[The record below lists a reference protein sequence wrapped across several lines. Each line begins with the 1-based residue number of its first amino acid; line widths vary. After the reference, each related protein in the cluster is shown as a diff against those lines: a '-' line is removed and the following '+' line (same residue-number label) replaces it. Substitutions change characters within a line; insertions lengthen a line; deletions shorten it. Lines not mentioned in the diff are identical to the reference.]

1 MANIYNLTDTW
12 NAGATTFN
20 AIKMNVTDTASAAAS
35 KLMDLQVGAASK
47 FNVSKS
53 GVLQLAAGTQLSPA
67 SDGVLTLLDAAGTSF
82 ARLQLGGTTSSFPA
96 IKRNST
102 SVEAK
107 LADDSGFANLNAASL
122 RAEASA
128 SILFNTRTRLSS
140 PSDGILTLSNNG
152 STDFTRLNFGGTTSS
167 FPGLRRNGNQ
177 IDAILADGS
186 ALCSLGASVH
196 HASPGTA
203 IPAGGATNN
212 GFKCTSTSNFG
223 IFFGSGAPS
232 LTAAKGSLYLRS
244 DGSGTTDRAYI
255 ATDSAGTWTALTT
268 VA

>member
-1 MANIYNLTDTW
+1 MPYIYDLTDTW

-35 KLMDLQVGAASK
+35 KLIELQVGAASK
-47 FNVSKS
+47 FSVDKT
-53 GVLQLAAGTQLSPA
+53 GVVQLVAGTKLSPS
-67 SDGVLTLLDAAGTSF
+67 SDGVLALLDNAGTAF
-82 ARLQLGGTTSSFPA
+82 NRLQFGGTTSSFPA
-96 IKRNST
+96 IKRNSASIET
-102 SVEAK
+102 K

-128 SILFNTRTRLSS
+128 SILFNTRSRITS
-140 PSDGILTLSNNG
+140 PSDGVLTLLNNG
-152 STDFTRLNFGGTTSS
+152 STDFTRLQFGGTTSS
-167 FPGLRRNGNQ
+167 FPALRRNGNQ